1 MSITLD
7 GSITIAGTIRV
18 GGSISLPPADIVSF
32 TRTRI
37 GSVVITAKGAHM
49 AYTLPIDKLIVVQ
62 VGYTDAHGNAATV
75 DSVAW
80 SSSNGS
86 VLTLQDPNDP
96 TICTIT
102 PQGEV
107 GSCQVTADADAD
119 LGQGVRHLLT
129 LFDITLVGGEAV
141 AGTIVVTADP
151 QPIAPHVEQ
160 HG

>member
-1 MSITLD
+1 MSFALNGTLHV
-7 GSITIAGTIRV
+7 GGVFTIAGIVTPPSIETTIT
-18 GGSISLPPADIVSF
+18 
-32 TRTRI
+32 TRMD
-37 GSVVITAKGAHM
+37 GVVVTAKGTHM
-49 AYTLPIDKLIVVQ
+49 AYVLPIDKLIVVQ

-80 SSSNGS
+80 SSSNGL
-86 VLTLQDPNDP
+86 VMTTQDANDQ

-107 GSCQVTADADAD
+107 GSVQVTADADAD
-119 LGQGVRHLLT
+119 LGTGVRHLLT

-151 QPIAPHVEQ
+151 QPIAPHAEQ
-160 HG
+160 QQG